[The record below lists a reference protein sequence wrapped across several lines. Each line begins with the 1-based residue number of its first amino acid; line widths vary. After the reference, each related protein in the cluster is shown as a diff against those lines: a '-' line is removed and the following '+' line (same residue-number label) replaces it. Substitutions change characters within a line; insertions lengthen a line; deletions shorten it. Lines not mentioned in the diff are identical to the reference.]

1 MRFLAALALDLA
13 RDLGS
18 LSKLI
23 RHICCLFPTYL
34 DQVFA
39 RVREGRRAMAGQ
51 ATGQSACMSFIE
63 AADRQLSE
71 II

>member
-1 MRFLAALALDLA
+1 MIVLM
-13 RDLGS
+13 
-18 LSKLI
+18 
-23 RHICCLFPTYL
+23 RHICLLFPTYL

-63 AADRQLSE
+63 AADRQL
-71 II
+71 

>member
-1 MRFLAALALDLA
+1 M
-13 RDLGS
+13 
-18 LSKLI
+18 
-23 RHICCLFPTYL
+23 RHIIMTLFAITTNL

-63 AADRQLSE
+63 AADRQL
-71 II
+71 